1 MDCLQFVDT
10 GIIEDIRYMQ
20 GAVENAR
27 LLEDLQATD
36 CCSEDISDDVLD
48 GKPKADAGIVLSNR
62 GNYT

>member
-48 GKPKADAGIVLSNR
+48 VMIQEVWSGYENCC
-62 GNYT
+62 